1 MGRAMFSKSLIQF
14 SVIRQECVPS
24 LLLDLRPSHG
34 GGKEDNGSSFQ
45 VPHALIAGHCSFL
58 LAPGVHN
65 DLFVPS
71 KSLFPQSCV
80 RSGGSMVELMV
91 TSSRSVY
98 ALSRSTAPRA
108 PAAGHC

>member
-1 MGRAMFSKSLIQF
+1 MGRAMFSKSLNQF
-14 SVIRQECVPS
+14 SVVGQECVPS

-34 GGKEDNGSSFQ
+34 AGNEDNGSSFQ

-91 TSSRSVY
+91 TSSRRVY